1 MGSGAFTGARPS
13 NVRVILTREAS
24 RRPNAPRFRQA
35 DADIKSIMRS
45 ARVLFALFASVA
57 LAQAARADGR
67 PQRWRPKPEQ
77 TLRFKFPLEIRD
89 EQEGPLD
96 WDMRS
101 KVLKIEP
108 NGDFIPVETTASN
121 RTMGF
126 LGQEP
131 ETEPG
136 ETGGGRALQRQGR
149 DRPQEG
155 GRGRGRGRCDRRDLR
170 RVDEFQCPRLAS
182 RRATSGPFDVKA
194 DPKKK
199 STAARLDYEVIG
211 VEKVGELDAVRVNYT
226 FLELSGEKPT
236 KANGYFLI
244 DAKDGSP
251 VGMETITVNLR
262 LDEETQGS
270 AKLKMVRQ

>member
-1 MGSGAFTGARPS
+1 
-13 NVRVILTREAS
+13 
-24 RRPNAPRFRQA
+24 
-35 DADIKSIMRS
+35 MRS

-57 LAQAARADGR
+57 LAQAAQEPTYDLN
-67 PQRWRPKPEQ
+67 WRPKPEQ
-77 TLRFKFPLEIRD
+77 TLRFKVSLEVGD
-89 EQEGPLD
+89 EQERVTLD

-108 NGDFIPVETTASN
+108 NGDYTVETTASN

-136 ETGGGRALQRQGR
+136 EQTEVARYNAKGEEIDPKKEDEDEDEDGAMGAIFGALS
-149 DRPQEG
+149 
-155 GRGRGRGRCDRRDLR
+155 
-170 RVDEFQCPRLAS
+170 EFKPPAAGVKKGYKWS
-182 RRATSGPFDVKA
+182 FDVKA